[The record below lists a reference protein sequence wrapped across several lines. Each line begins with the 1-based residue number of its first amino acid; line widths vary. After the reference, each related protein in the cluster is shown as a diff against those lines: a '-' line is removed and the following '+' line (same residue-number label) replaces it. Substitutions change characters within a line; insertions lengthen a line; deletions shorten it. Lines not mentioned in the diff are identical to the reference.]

1 LIPHQEQKMALG
13 ALDGLQIDPA
23 DDLGPRNPIVRHNLH
38 DAIVSRVRDMV
49 IEGTLS
55 PGTRIHEGN
64 LGQDLGV
71 SRTPLREALKYL
83 ASEGLL
89 ELAPGRGAVVRSFSA
104 KNVEDSLIVL
114 ASLEDLAGRLA
125 CVHASDDQI
134 RDIRR
139 IHDEMMQRYAVRDR
153 LSYFKLNQSIHSA
166 ILKIA
171 GNEPLADVHGVLQA
185 RLRRIRYV
193 GNESPEKWA
202 AAVADHEDMIT
213 ALEARDGE
221 RLAKVLTDHMQ
232 NTWQRVRDSI

>member
-1 LIPHQEQKMALG
+1 MDLG
-13 ALDGLQIDPA
+13 ALDGPQIDAA
-23 DDLGPRNPIVRHNLH
+23 DDLGPRNRIVRHNLH

-64 LGQDLGV
+64 LGRELGV

-104 KNVEDSLIVL
+104 KDVQDSLTVL

-125 CVHASDDQI
+125 CLHASDDQI

-139 IHDEMMQRYAVRDR
+139 IHDEMMQRYALRDR
-153 LSYFKLNQSIHSA
+153 LSYFKLNQNIHSA
-166 ILKIA
+166 ILKA
-171 GNEPLADVHGVLQA
+171 SGNEPLADVHGVLQA

-221 RLAKVLTDHMQ
+221 RLAGVLAGHMQ
-232 NTWQRVRDSI
+232 NTWNRVRDSL

>member
-1 LIPHQEQKMALG
+1 MT
-13 ALDGLQIDPA
+13 
-23 DDLGPRNPIVRHNLH
+23 
-38 DAIVSRVRDMV
+38 SR
-49 IEGTLS
+49 
-55 PGTRIHEGN
+55 PGTR
-64 LGQDLGV
+64 V
-71 SRTPLREALKYL
+71 
-83 ASEGLL
+83 
-89 ELAPGRGAVVRSFSA
+89 GRGAVVRSFSA

-166 ILKIA
+166 ILKIS

>member
-1 LIPHQEQKMALG
+1 MDLV
-13 ALDGLQIDPA
+13 ALDGPQIDPA
-23 DDLGPRNPIVRHNLH
+23 DDLGPRNRIVRHNLH

-64 LGQDLGV
+64 LGQELGV

-104 KNVEDSLIVL
+104 KDVQDSLIVL
-114 ASLEDLAGRLA
+114 AGLEDLAGRLA

-166 ILKIA
+166 ILKA
-171 GNEPLADVHGVLQA
+171 SGNEPLADVHGVLQA

-213 ALEARDGE
+213 ALEARDGD
-221 RLAKVLTDHMQ
+221 RLARVLAGHMQ
-232 NTWQRVRDSI
+232 NTWTRVRDSI

>member
-1 LIPHQEQKMALG
+1 MDLG
-13 ALDGLQIDPA
+13 ALDEAQVDSA
-23 DDLGPRNPIVRHNLH
+23 DDPSPRKPIVRHNLH
-38 DAIVSRVRDMV
+38 DAIVSRVRDM
-49 IEGTLS
+49 IIDGTLS
-55 PGTRIHEGN
+55 PGMRIHEGN

-125 CVHASDDQI
+125 CVRASDDQI

-153 LSYFKLNQSIHSA
+153 LSYFKLNQSIQ
-166 ILKIA
+166 
-171 GNEPLADVHGVLQA
+171 PLADVHGVLQA

-193 GNESPEKWA
+193 GNESSEKWA

-232 NTWQRVRDSI
+232 NTWHRVRDSI